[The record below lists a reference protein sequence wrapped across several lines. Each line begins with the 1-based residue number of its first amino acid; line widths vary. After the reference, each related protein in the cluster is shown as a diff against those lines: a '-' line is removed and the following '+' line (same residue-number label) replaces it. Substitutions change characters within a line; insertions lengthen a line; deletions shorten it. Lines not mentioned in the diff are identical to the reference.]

1 MLLLRI
7 PRPPR
12 SAATDTLFP
21 YATSFRSAAAAPLS
35 GYKFSAAEGGLRV
48 PLIIAWPGN
57 AKVRASVVS
66 NGFAHVTDIV
76 PTLADLAGVPLPGA
90 RWNGKAVE
98 PVTGRSLVPM
108 LEGAADGVHGDAPLG
123 YELAGNAAL
132 VRGDFRSE
140 EGRVG
145 EEVG

>member
-1 MLLLRI
+1 M
-7 PRPPR
+7 
-12 SAATDTLFP
+12 
-21 YATSFRSAAAAPLS
+21 
-35 GYKFSAAEGGLRV
+35 
-48 PLIIAWPGN
+48 IAWPGN

-132 VRGDFRSE
+132 FRGDFKLVRNLPPI
-140 EGRVG
+140 GDGGWRPYDIRTDPG
-145 EEVG
+145 ETRDLDRKSTRLNSSH